1 MRAKP
6 RRFTLKPLR
15 DNALIYFHP
24 FSPTIFQQVL
34 NSEGF
39 LLAQSGYR
47 STMFVPVICGERRI
61 MWRTTIIALSLLIA
75 VCAGNAFADAPTT
88 APVTNDQSVLYDGL
102 DPDAISPQL
111 RSYFEFWEMVRQDD
125 QEKIE
130 VVLHE
135 PDELV

>member
-1 MRAKP
+1 
-6 RRFTLKPLR
+6 
-15 DNALIYFHP
+15 
-24 FSPTIFQQVL
+24 
-34 NSEGF
+34 
-39 LLAQSGYR
+39 
-47 STMFVPVICGERRI
+47 MFVPVICGERRI